1 MLDQLFFSFILSLDY
16 KGDCDVVLPDDPHE
30 EVEVGAQEGGERS
43 QGKKGRKA
51 SAELI
56 LPSFSQQVFREP
68 FWADERRKRDVETI
82 RNKHLNQIK
91 TSLRI

>member
-1 MLDQLFFSFILSLDY
+1 MDY
-16 KGDCDVVLPDDPHE
+16 TGDCDVVLPDDPHE

-56 LPSFSQQVFREP
+56 LSSLSQQVFRVFREP
-68 FWADERRKRDVETI
+68 FWADERRKREVETI
-82 RNKHLNQIK
+82 RNKHLNQIQ
-91 TSLRI
+91 TSLRIRDILC